1 MRITRIYQ
9 PRKLE
14 IGQTFALSSD
24 AANRLTK
31 VLRLSEGA
39 EFVAFNGEGGEYTAQ
54 IQTIKKNEV
63 LVQVTAYQDRDSESP
78 LNIHLGQAISRGE
91 KMDYTI
97 QKAVE
102 LGVMEITPLLTERCG
117 VKLSDERW
125 EKRLE
130 HWRGVIISA
139 CEQCG
144 RNKIPVIH
152 QPIKLL
158 DWLPQVHEA
167 VKLVLFPKTQASL
180 KTLNSAAKNIALLI
194 GPEGGLAEHEI
205 AVAIERQFIPIQIG
219 PRILRTETA
228 GLAVVAILQG
238 LLGDM

>member
-9 PRKLE
+9 PRDLE
-14 IGQTFALSSD
+14 VGLTFAVTPE

-39 EFVAFNGEGGEYTAQ
+39 VFIVFNGQGGEYAAK
-54 IQTIKKNEV
+54 ICTIKKNEV
-63 LVQVTAYQDRDSESP
+63 VVQVEEYQDRDSESS
-78 LNIHLGQAISRGE
+78 LKIHLGQAISRGE

-102 LGVMEITPLLTERCG
+102 LGVTEITPLLTERCG

-144 RNKIPVIH
+144 RNKIPMIN
-152 QPIKLL
+152 QPIKLF
-158 DWLPQVHEA
+158 DWLSQVSEA
-167 VKLVLFPKTQASL
+167 ARFLLLPKAQESLRKLSVS
-180 KTLNSAAKNIALLI
+180 AKNIALLI

-205 AVAIERQFIPIQIG
+205 SIAIEKQFVPIQIG

-238 LLGDM
+238 LFGDM